1 MQDVSTGELECLS
14 GSLLLLPPQPAGHG
28 RDQGGALPAAILRP
42 VERHLALRRQILQS
56 LLHYPRETGGR
67 NEKEGRLRATK
78 VEEDSKYFSC
88 TAVKILKRK
97 PKKTPQTLT
106 FKRNVGRDKLVSPR

>member
-1 MQDVSTGELECLS
+1 MQDVSIGELVCLS
-14 GSLLLLPPQPAGHG
+14 GSLLLPPQPAGHG
-28 RDQGGALPAAILRP
+28 SDQGGALPTAILRL

-67 NEKEGRLRATK
+67 NEKQGRLRATK
-78 VEEDSKYFSC
+78 VEENSKYFSC
-88 TAVKILKRK
+88 TAVKILKRRR

-106 FKRNVGRDKLVSPR
+106 FKRE